1 VRLMATLADHYL
13 QEMAVS
19 IRKVEVSEQ
28 DYKSV
33 IDEYQAVHGETVT
46 ADYKAASDQ
55 RLQQAIGDGAF
66 YRSRATMY
74 ATAAVAVQMDEQR
87 QRGAL

>member
-1 VRLMATLADHYL
+1 MATLVDHYL

-33 IDEYQAVHGETVT
+33 IDEYQASHGETVT
-46 ADYKAASDQ
+46 ADYLAADDP
-55 RLQQAIGDGAF
+55 RLRTAVGDGAY

-74 ATAAVAVQMDEQR
+74 ATAAVAAQMDEQR